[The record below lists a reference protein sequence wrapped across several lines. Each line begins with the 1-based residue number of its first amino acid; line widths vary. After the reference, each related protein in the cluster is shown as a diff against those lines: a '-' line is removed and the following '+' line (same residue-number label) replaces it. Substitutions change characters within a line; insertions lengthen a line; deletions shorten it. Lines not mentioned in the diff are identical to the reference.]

1 MFVFTRFFFKHAFTI
16 SYLGTKRKILV
27 KSAPE
32 KVTLVPAD
40 NSTDGFVAHTT
51 RATMD
56 FTRHMWV
63 FAG

>member
-1 MFVFTRFFFKHAFTI
+1 M